1 MVVHYISL
9 STYVTLAT
17 ANILPVEQLILQ
29 HQSVYMALPIGPSC
43 ACIIFGAFAGKL
55 FQPGEMVTETVPL
68 R

>member
-17 ANILPVEQLILQ
+17 ANILPMEQLILQ
-29 HQSVYMALPIGPSC
+29 HQSVYMALPSC